1 MGNKRSLIVRD
12 RRRRARCIGF
22 DPIHLCFK
30 PCGVRG
36 RGLETIE
43 LQADELEA
51 LRLMDF
57 EGLYQE
63 ECAERM
69 GISRTTLSRTLAQAR
84 RKVADALLHGKRL
97 VIARMPEM
105 SSIESQLADAS
116 QSQPAADS
124 ANPRSE
130 HLREDLRMKTIVL
143 AANDDRGLD
152 GEMAQHFG
160 RCPYYVVVRVNGDH
174 QVEQTRVEANTHAQ
188 QHGPGEVPKFVHSL
202 GADVIVAPG
211 MGQKAIAWFDRLGV
225 EVATGSRGQVGATL
239 QAYLDEEIRGAT
251 GCKGE

>member
-1 MGNKRSLIVRD
+1 MIG

-43 LQADELEA
+43 LRADELEA

-69 GISRTTLSRTLAQAR
+69 GISRTTLSRTLAEAR
-84 RKVADALLHGKRL
+84 RKVADALLNGKRL
-97 VIARMPEM
+97 VIARAPEVF
-105 SSIESQLADAS
+105 SSDSQVAGEP
-116 QSQPAADS
+116 QSQTTADS
-124 ANPRSE
+124 ANPQNE
-130 HLREDLRMKTIVL
+130 PLREDLRMKTIVL
-143 AANDDRGLD
+143 AANDDLGLD

-160 RCPYYVVVRVNGDH
+160 RCPYYVVVRVNGEH
-174 QVEQTRVEANTHAQ
+174 LVEQTRIEANPHAQ
-188 QHGPGEVPKFVHSL
+188 QHGPGVVPKFVDSL
-202 GADVIVAPG
+202 GADVILAPG

-239 QAYLDEEIRGAT
+239 QAYLDGAISGAT
-251 GCKGE
+251 GCKGQ

>member
-1 MGNKRSLIVRD
+1 MIG

-51 LRLMDF
+51 LRLMDY
-57 EGLYQE
+57 EGLYQA

-69 GISRTTLSRTLAQAR
+69 GISRTTLSRTLAEAR

-97 VIARMPEM
+97 VIARAPEM
-105 SSIESQLADAS
+105 FSIDSQVAGAP
-116 QSQPAADS
+116 QSQTMADS
-124 ANPRSE
+124 ANPQNE
-130 HLREDLRMKTIVL
+130 PLREDLRMKTIVL
-143 AANDDRGLD
+143 AANDDLGLD

-160 RCPYYVVVRVNGDH
+160 RCPYYVVVRVNGDQ
-174 QVEQTRVEANTHAQ
+174 QVEQSRIEANPHAQ

-202 GADVIVAPG
+202 GADVILAPG

-239 QAYLDEEIRGAT
+239 QAYLDGAISGAT

>member
-1 MGNKRSLIVRD
+1 MRD

-69 GISRTTLSRTLAQAR
+69 GISRTTLSRTLAEAR

-97 VIARMPEM
+97 VITRAPAI
-105 SSIESQLADAS
+105 SSRESQVANAS
-116 QSQPAADS
+116 QSRTAADS
-124 ANPRSE
+124 ANPQSE
-130 HLREDLRMKTIVL
+130 PIREEQRMKTIVF
-143 AANDDRGLD
+143 AANDDRGLE

-160 RCPYYVVVRVNGDH
+160 RCPYYVVVRVNGD
-174 QVEQTRVEANTHAQ
+174 QVVEQINVEANPHAQ
-188 QHGPGEVPKFVHSL
+188 QHDPGEVPRFVHSL

-211 MGQKAIAWFDRLGV
+211 MGQKAIAWFDRLSV
-225 EVATGSRGQVGATL
+225 EVATGTRGQVGATL
-239 QAYLDEEIRGAT
+239 QAYLDGAIRGAT